1 MIFGVRVRER
11 CSRARAKREEKP
23 RTKKK
28 EGRKKIRSCWTSG
41 AAKENKIREKTF
53 VFLLSV

>member
-28 EGRKKIRSCWTSG
+28 EDRKKIRSCWTYDLMQPRKS
-41 AAKENKIREKTF
+41 EK
-53 VFLLSV
+53 

>member
-1 MIFGVRVRER
+1 MIVGVRVRER

-41 AAKENKIREKTF
+41 AAKEG
-53 VFLLSV
+53 